1 MRTQKIVII
10 GAGSTEFTPGLLAD
24 LVTSDQLQDTEVA
37 LVDIDPEAVD
47 TMTRLAQ
54 RMSQARGAGLK
65 VSGTIDRR
73 EALPGADFVTTTIAM
88 GGARAWEADVRIP
101 EKYGVFQTVG
111 DSVGP
116 GGVFRALRHVPEI
129 VGIARDMEE
138 LCPDAWLFNYTNPL
152 SAIVRG
158 VHKATSIKCAGLCHG
173 VLHTREVIAR
183 DLGYAVHDVNV
194 VFAGVNHLCW
204 LLDLRHEGTDVYPAF
219 RVLMQNGRRMPAT
232 GTFNDPYD
240 AFQYVSAWLMELY
253 GLFPSPGDRHVAEF
267 FPYFL
272 RKDGDTLAYGT
283 QGGLDMTNE
292 IFATKD
298 TTRERLREQAYGRA
312 PLDDELFADAREGE
326 RLIHI
331 IEAMVNDRPMPEL
344 AVNVRNDGLIANL
357 PAWAVVEVPGLIS
370 GYGVRGVGV
379 GPLPEAIAGVLD
391 QRVHQQELTVDAALA
406 GDRALALQA
415 LLADPLMHNVGIEDA
430 EAMLDEALAL
440 HGKHLPRF
448 ADRMGAAD
456 PALAAT

>member
-1 MRTQKIVII
+1 MRTLKIVII

-24 LVTSDQLQDTEVA
+24 LVTSDQLRNTEVA

-47 TMTRLAQ
+47 TMTRLAR
-54 RMSQARGAGLK
+54 RMSEVRDAGLK
-65 VSGTIDRR
+65 VTGTIDRR

-101 EKYGVFQTVG
+101 EKYGVYQTVG

-138 LCPDAWLFNYTNPL
+138 LCPNAWLFNYTNPL

-158 VHKATSIKCAGLCHG
+158 VHKSTSIKCAGLCHG
-173 VLHTREVIAR
+173 VLHTRQVIAR
-183 DLGYAVHDVNV
+183 DLGYATDDVNV
-194 VFAGVNHLCW
+194 VFAGINHLCW
-204 LLDLRHEGTDVYPAF
+204 LLDVRHQGTDVYPAF
-219 RVLMQNGRRMPAT
+219 RDMMRNGRRTPAT
-232 GTFNDPYD
+232 GTFDDPYD

-272 RKDGDTLAYGT
+272 RKDGETLAYGT

-298 TTRERLREQAYGRA
+298 TTRERLREQAYGRE
-312 PLDDELFADAREGE
+312 PLDEELLADAREGE

-344 AVNVRNDGLIANL
+344 AVNVRNEGLIANL
-357 PAWAVVEVPGLIS
+357 PPWAVVEVPGLIS

-379 GPLPEAIAGVLD
+379 GPLPEAIAGVLE
-391 QRVHQQELTVDAALA
+391 QRIHQQELTVDAALS
-406 GDRALALQA
+406 GNRALAIQA
-415 LLADPLMHNVGIEDA
+415 LLADPLMHNVRIEDA
-430 EAMLDEALAL
+430 EAMLDESLAL

-448 ADRMGAAD
+448 VASTGSAA
-456 PALAAT
+456 PVLATT

>member
-1 MRTQKIVII
+1 MRTLKIVII

-24 LVTSDQLQDTEVA
+24 LVTSDQLRKTEVA

-47 TMTRLAQ
+47 TMTRLAR
-54 RMSQARGAGLK
+54 RMSEARDAGLK
-65 VSGTIDRR
+65 VSGTVDRR

-101 EKYGVFQTVG
+101 EKYGVYQTVG

-129 VGIARDMEE
+129 VDIARDMEE

-158 VHKATSIKCAGLCHG
+158 VHKSTSIRCAGLCHG
-173 VLHTREVIAR
+173 VLHTRQVIAR
-183 DLGYAVHDVNV
+183 DLGYATEDVNV
-194 VFAGVNHLCW
+194 VFAGINHLCW
-204 LLDLRHEGTDVYPAF
+204 LLDLRYRGTDVYPAF
-219 RVLMQNGRRMPAT
+219 RKLMHDGRQAPLT
-232 GTFNDPYD
+232 GAFDDPYD
-240 AFQYVSAWLMELY
+240 AFQHVSAWLMELY

-272 RKDGDTLAYGT
+272 RTDGETLAYGT

-298 TTRERLREQAYGRA
+298 TTRERLREQAYGRE
-312 PLDDELFADAREGE
+312 PLDEELLADAREGE

-357 PAWAVVEVPGLIS
+357 PPWAVVEVPGLIS

-379 GPLPEAIAGVLD
+379 GSLPEAIAGVLE
-391 QRVHQQELTVDAALA
+391 QRIHQQELTVDAALS
-406 GDRALALQA
+406 GNRALALQA
-415 LLADPLMHNVGIEDA
+415 LLADPLMHNVGIEDV
-430 EAMLDEALAL
+430 EAMLDESLAL

-448 ADRMGAAD
+448 VAGMGSAA
-456 PALAAT
+456 PLLATT